1 MVYWCSAARGLHPHR
16 SKSRSNSDTHLN
28 NHPTLARSRSPVFVM
43 GCHRSGTNL
52 LYDIL
57 LSAGGFAVY
66 RGFLPVYEVLIP
78 RVGGLE
84 KPENRTK
91 LVEIWL
97 RSKGFRRS
105 GLDAAELSAKV
116 QRECKTG
123 GDFIRITMDKIA
135 RNQNVAR
142 WAVYEPDNVLH
153 IPEIKA
159 DFAEALFIHIIR
171 DGRDIALSLK
181 KMGGFRPLPWD
192 RGSRSLLAT
201 AMFWEWMVR
210 NGQHHGR
217 KFPADYI
224 EVHYEELVTE
234 PHGVLKRLGE
244 FLDHDLDYDR
254 IQSTALGRLQESNSS
269 FLDEQGSHGNPD
281 PVNRWKA
288 RLTREEVC
296 ALEAL
301 VGDCLT
307 ELGYGLTTSEQERK
321 QGLRESWLRSV
332 YPGFLNTKQWL
343 KTRTPLGRLA
353 SLSGLELADP
363 VAAAGSEP

>member
-1 MVYWCSAARGLHPHR
+1 
-16 SKSRSNSDTHLN
+16 
-28 NHPTLARSRSPVFVM
+28 M

-84 KPENRTK
+84 KPQNRTK
-91 LVEIWL
+91 LMEIWL
-97 RSKGFRRS
+97 RGKGFRRS

-116 QRECKTG
+116 QRECRTG
-123 GDFIRITMDKIA
+123 GDFIRITMDEIA

-159 DFAEALFIHIIR
+159 DIPEALLIHIIR

-181 KMGGFRPLPWD
+181 KMGGFQPLPWD

-201 AMFWEWMVR
+201 AMYWEWMVR
-210 NGQHHGR
+210 SGQHHGR
-217 KFPADYI
+217 MFPADYI
-224 EVHYEELVTE
+224 EIRYEELVTE
-234 PHGVLKRLGE
+234 PHHVLKRLGE
-244 FLDHDLDYDR
+244 FLQHDLDYDH

-269 FLDEQGSHGNPD
+269 FRGEQGANGQLN
-281 PVNRWKA
+281 PVNRWQA
-288 RLTREEVC
+288 RLGREEVS

-301 VGDCLT
+301 VGNCLT
-307 ELGYGLTTSEQERK
+307 DLGYGLMTSEQERK
-321 QGLRESWLRSV
+321 QRLRESWLRLV
-332 YPGFLNTKQWL
+332 YPSFLSTKQWL
-343 KTRTPLGRLA
+343 KTKTPLGRLA
-353 SLSGLELADP
+353 SLSGLELADQ
-363 VAAAGSEP
+363 VAQAGSAP